1 MFQNT
6 RQTVVPLRE
15 HRNETSSDTLYTIT
29 SIKKMDCSGN
39 VRRSNLKEFFLFLYI
54 DINYITTTREI
65 RNSSFFL
72 YMMNVSNR
80 IKVRKV
86 TQTTGAYINALPTYR
101 CCKCWR
107 LMTSLK
113 KYLFV
118 YNNKDASELGANP
131 RLRDVID
138 IVFIFVFLFMLFPP
152 QSLLRGF
159 YFIFCFFIDWIWRF
173 KP

>member
-1 MFQNT
+1 MPGLRPSSVSAHPRRTEVEASRKNTRAIDGSWYHHCPLVRWEGKSPVFQNT
-6 RQTVVPLRE
+6 RQIVVPLRE

-80 IKVRKV
+80 RKVRKV
-86 TQTTGAYINALPTYR
+86 TQTTGAYINALPT
-101 CCKCWR
+101 
-107 LMTSLK
+107 
-113 KYLFV
+113 
-118 YNNKDASELGANP
+118 
-131 RLRDVID
+131 
-138 IVFIFVFLFMLFPP
+138 
-152 QSLLRGF
+152 
-159 YFIFCFFIDWIWRF
+159 
-173 KP
+173 

>member
-1 MFQNT
+1 MPGLRPPEGERTPTGGRRTEASRENTRASTVLGTIAVLLVRWEGKSPVFQNT
-6 RQTVVPLRE
+6 RQIVVPLRE

-80 IKVRKV
+80 RKVRKV
-86 TQTTGAYINALPTYR
+86 TQTTGAYINALPT
-101 CCKCWR
+101 
-107 LMTSLK
+107 
-113 KYLFV
+113 
-118 YNNKDASELGANP
+118 
-131 RLRDVID
+131 
-138 IVFIFVFLFMLFPP
+138 
-152 QSLLRGF
+152 
-159 YFIFCFFIDWIWRF
+159 
-173 KP
+173 

>member
-1 MFQNT
+1 MCTPEVRGRGVPREHENIDGQWCHRCPLVRWEGKLPVFQNT

-39 VRRSNLKEFFLFLYI
+39 VRRPNLKEFFLFLYI

-86 TQTTGAYINALPTYR
+86 TQTTGAYINALPT
-101 CCKCWR
+101 
-107 LMTSLK
+107 
-113 KYLFV
+113 
-118 YNNKDASELGANP
+118 
-131 RLRDVID
+131 
-138 IVFIFVFLFMLFPP
+138 
-152 QSLLRGF
+152 
-159 YFIFCFFIDWIWRF
+159 
-173 KP
+173 

>member
-1 MFQNT
+1 
-6 RQTVVPLRE
+6 
-15 HRNETSSDTLYTIT
+15 
-29 SIKKMDCSGN
+29 MDCSGN
-39 VRRSNLKEFFLFLYI
+39 VRRSNLKEFFSLFYI

-80 IKVRKV
+80 RKVIKV
-86 TQTTGAYINALPTYR
+86 TQTTGAYINALPTER
-101 CCKCWR
+101 CWR

-118 YNNKDASELGANP
+118 YNNKDASEL
-131 RLRDVID
+131 RVRDVID
-138 IVFIFVFLFMLFPP
+138 LVFMFDFLFMFFPP
-152 QSLLRGF
+152 QSLFQGF
-159 YFIFCFFIDWIWRF
+159 LFLLLYSLDLAF